1 MTKAE
6 EREEL
11 LEEHE
16 RLKEMPVRLNLA
28 CASAKDI
35 MDYYRA
41 FYKHIDKVKDYIC
54 KDTKGNLDSFVY
66 SQDFWWLHNS
76 KTPLRYST
84 VRRIGMDANTVI
96 FSDVYVELLL
106 QCLHRIIETGEVEY
120 IVYADIQHGEF
131 VGYKTYEKIDGTW
144 REMSYTKPVR
154 LA

>member
-6 EREEL
+6 EKEEL
-11 LEEHE
+11 LKEHE

-28 CASAKDI
+28 YASAKDI

-41 FYKHIDKVKDYIC
+41 FYKHIDRVKDYIC
-54 KDTKGNLDSFVY
+54 KDVEGRLDFSVY
-66 SQDFWWLHNS
+66 SRDFWWLHNS

-84 VRRIGMDANTVI
+84 VRRISMGEAAVI
-96 FSDVYVELLL
+96 FSDIYIELLL

-131 VGYKTYEKIDGTW
+131 VGYKTYEKQNETW
-144 REMSYTKPVR
+144 KGMSYTESIR